1 MTAMITSY
9 SSGIPTGTLVES
21 IGGGLRALATSKER
35 VMTEILA
42 PVYGR
47 CRESG
52 DTVVFFLNGLTR
64 LCGVGVW
71 KDGEVVFAKYFPTYD
86 LALADFLDQWFG

>member
-1 MTAMITSY
+1 
-9 SSGIPTGTLVES
+9 
-21 IGGGLRALATSKER
+21 
-35 VMTEILA
+35 MTEILA

-52 DTVVFFLNGLTR
+52 NTVVFFQNGLTR

-71 KDGEVVFAKYFPTYD
+71 KDGKVLFAKYFHTYE
-86 LALADFLDQWFG
+86 LALADFLDQCLTKGGENERT